1 VLCLKYLGRGT
12 YRLLRPFL
20 ISTGVCALSV
30 APETVK
36 IRIEPEELRPGM
48 EAAIIC
54 DSSSSNPP
62 AKLSWWKD
70 GIPIEGTYGMAWP
83 AWLFGPGQAIWQLEV
98 CPSQFAIRHGLA
110 GAAIA
115 LCWCEAFPRQHP
127 VRLPVTKITPISSL
141 PPFPLPLPSYCHCPA
156 RS

>member
-1 VLCLKYLGRGT
+1 
-12 YRLLRPFL
+12 
-20 ISTGVCALSV
+20 VCALSV

-83 AWLFGPGQAIWQLEV
+83 AWLFGPGQAICEREGAHYQR
-98 CPSQFAIRHGLA
+98 QAANIRKT
-110 GAAIA
+110 IMA
-115 LCWCEAFPRQHP
+115 L
-127 VRLPVTKITPISSL
+127 LLTISVSAL
-141 PPFPLPLPSYCHCPA
+141 WA
-156 RS
+156 